1 MRARCASL
9 VVRPTAPRLCVGLVI
24 AALLIIAET
33 LVLYPLKAVA
43 PESTLGVVYLLGV
56 VVVAI
61 VWGLWPA
68 AATCVASV
76 LAFDFFHIPPL
87 FALSPTAAGDWVAIA
102 VYLVVALAASTL
114 SELARLR
121 AAEADQRR
129 REAEA
134 SRDELRMLADQQ
146 APLRRIATLVA
157 HAVAPSELFSAVAEE
172 LARCLGVTQA
182 NLVRYQAD
190 GGSILLASH
199 DDRGSR
205 KEMPVGR
212 RFAYEGENVAAM
224 HFTVELR
231 DSNLF
236 GVQAI
241 LPLSCDDVPPSS
253 AELQTSPGVFGSD
266 MDAAHTPGLRRRVD
280 VS

>member
-1 MRARCASL
+1 MRARLVSL
-9 VVRPTAPRLCVGLVI
+9 VVRPTAPPLSVGLVI
-24 AALLIIAET
+24 AASLII
-33 LVLYPLKAVA
+33 
-43 PESTLGVVYLLGV
+43 
-56 VVVAI
+56 
-61 VWGLWPA
+61 
-68 AATCVASV
+68 
-76 LAFDFFHIPPL
+76 
-87 FALSPTAAGDWVAIA
+87 
-102 VYLVVALAASTL
+102 
-114 SELARLR
+114 
-121 AAEADQRR
+121 
-129 REAEA
+129 
-134 SRDELRMLADQQ
+134 
-146 APLRRIATLVA
+146 
-157 HAVAPSELFSAVAEE
+157 
-172 LARCLGVTQA
+172 GVTQA

-212 RFAYEGENVAAM
+212 RFAYDGENAAAM

-236 GVQAI
+236 GVQAL

-266 MDAAHTPGLRRRVD
+266 VDAVHTPGLRRRVD

>member
-1 MRARCASL
+1 M
-9 VVRPTAPRLCVGLVI
+9 
-24 AALLIIAET
+24 
-33 LVLYPLKAVA
+33 
-43 PESTLGVVYLLGV
+43 
-56 VVVAI
+56 
-61 VWGLWPA
+61 
-68 AATCVASV
+68 
-76 LAFDFFHIPPL
+76 
-87 FALSPTAAGDWVAIA
+87 SPTAAGDWVA
-102 VYLVVALAASTL
+102 VTLDLVVALAASTL

-129 REAEA
+129 WEAEA
-134 SRDELRMLADQQ
+134 SRDELRMLAEQQ
-146 APLRRIATLVA
+146 AALRRIATLVA
-157 HAVAPSELFSAVAEE
+157 QAVAPSELFSAVAEE

-199 DDRGSR
+199 DDRRSR

-236 GVQAI
+236 GVQAL

-266 MDAAHTPGLRRRVD
+266 VDAVHTPGLRRRVD